1 MADSDTNDS
10 VGTSEPPV
18 TLHPLDAADLP
29 AIATL
34 YVAAV
39 RDDELFAYLWPS
51 LNSCL
56 ERFRTYSLAR
66 FKQQCHSPS
75 TFMFVAKIDGN
86 TVGYSAWTRIGA
98 RDGSA
103 WVARR
108 KAILSVCK
116 FPLQLKLII
125 PTRRQARRV
134 HVHKTLT
141 LMQTSRRGYSKWRKC
156 TAVPSASYVARRIR
170 GN

>member
-1 MADSDTNDS
+1 MVDSGTNDPA
-10 VGTSEPPV
+10 GTSEPPL
-18 TLHPLDAADLP
+18 TLHPLVVADLP

-34 YVAAV
+34 SVAAV
-39 RDDELFAYLWPS
+39 RDDELFAYLWPHI
-51 LNSCL
+51 NSCL
-56 ERFRTYSLAR
+56 ERFRTYSLAK

-75 TFMFVAKIDGN
+75 TCMFVAKIDGN

-103 WVARR
+103 RGNT
-108 KAILSVCK
+108 ILSVCK
-116 FPLQLKLII
+116 FALQLKLII

-134 HVHKTLT
+134 DVHKRLT
-141 LMQTSRRGYSKWRKC
+141 VTQTSRRAYSDWRKC
-156 TAVPSASYVARRIR
+156 TAVFSASYAARRIR